1 MSTAIY
7 FASNVTRMLDRADAA
22 LVPLEFAHPCLSWPS
37 VWISP
42 AWEPPA
48 PHVPKRIMTQI

>member
-22 LVPLEFAHPCLSWPS
+22 LVSLEFAHPCLS
-37 VWISP
+37 
-42 AWEPPA
+42 
-48 PHVPKRIMTQI
+48 